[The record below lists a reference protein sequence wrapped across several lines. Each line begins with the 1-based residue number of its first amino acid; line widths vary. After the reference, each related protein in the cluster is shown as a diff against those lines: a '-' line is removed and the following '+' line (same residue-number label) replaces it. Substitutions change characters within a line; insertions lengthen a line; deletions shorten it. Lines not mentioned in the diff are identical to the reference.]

1 MLKNGINEIEIE
13 SYDELVNIIYGKHEK
28 NKIDLRENFVFR
40 GLSNVKYELIPS
52 SLRKDKLNQLNI
64 DKLIENDKKFWIEV
78 SENEVKEKHLECY
91 EDDVDYKKRFYIQ
104 VDKYGNPTS
113 DKNMDY
119 AVAKNKLQTEK
130 ELYILQKFLNYA
142 DKCGLKVNTNKFTRT
157 LIHPTSQLHPPK
169 LDEIFYDYP
178 EIISLAQHYGLPT
191 KALDWSYDY
200 KVSLYFA
207 VKDVLSNSNT
217 QDCVLWALNYKL
229 FENRLT
235 NNEYTINLTLYRP
248 EYNTNPNLTAQ
259 KGLFTFLNHYVGNY
273 ESPLDE
279 IISDELKHDLTDRS
293 KGEEYDRHIITVP
306 PNLSSDDTILYKF
319 IIPKEL
325 KAEILKELY
334 LDGYSEEYLFPGY
347 NGVSKHV
354 INEVKLKNLLK
365 DSKTLKN
372 NILLSVEWDIDK
384 VKNKEKVY
392 EFIQHDFESEID
404 KIFIYQNH
412 EVIGYFK
419 GNEIIKDYP
428 KNLWD
433 NFGKQS
439 GISQTEFNETFKDSN
454 CFAIRINDLHLFKYH
469 VKLCEFKLES
479 DFCYIEKDDENLN
492 FLLNFN

>member
-1 MLKNGINEIEIE
+1 MLKDGINEIEIE
-13 SYDELVNIIYGKHEK
+13 SYDELVNIICGKHEK

-52 SLRKDKLNQLNI
+52 SLRKDKLNQLEI
-64 DKLIENDKKFWIEV
+64 DEIIETDKKFWIEV

-113 DKNMDY
+113 NKNAKY
-119 AVAKNKLQTEK
+119 HVAKNELQNEK
-130 ELYILQKFLNYA
+130 EVYILQKFFNYA
-142 DKCGLKVNTNKFTRT
+142 DKCGLKVNANNFTRE
-157 LIHPTSQLHPPK
+157 LIHPLSPIRPELN
-169 LDEIFYDYP
+169 EIFYDYP

-207 VKDVLSNSNT
+207 VKDVLSNSNP
-217 QDCVLWALNYKL
+217 QNCVLWALNYKL
-229 FENRLT
+229 FENKLT
-235 NNEYTINLTLYRP
+235 NNEYIINLNLYRP

-279 IISDELKHDLTDRS
+279 IISEELKYDLSERI
-293 KGEEYDRHIITVP
+293 KGEKYNRHIITVP
-306 PNLSSDDTILYKF
+306 PNLTPNDTILYKL

-325 KAEILKELY
+325 KAKILNELY
-334 LDGYSEEYLFPGY
+334 LEGYSEEYLFPGY
-347 NGVSKHV
+347 DGVSKHV

-365 DSKTLKN
+365 NSKLLKK
-372 NILLSVEWDIDK
+372 NILLYVNWNLDE
-384 VKNKEKVY
+384 VKNKEKLY
-392 EFIQHDFESEID
+392 EFIPYNFECEID
-404 KIFIYQNH
+404 KIFIYQNQ

-419 GNEIIKDYP
+419 GNEIIKDTGE
-428 KNLWD
+428 NLWD
-433 NFGKQS
+433 NFGKLS
-439 GISQTEFNETFKDSN
+439 GISQTEFNENFKECN

-479 DFCYIEKDDENLN
+479 DFCYIEEDNENLN
-492 FLLNFN
+492 FLLNFK

>member
-1 MLKNGINEIEIE
+1 MLKDGINEIKIE
-13 SYDELVNIIYGKHEK
+13 SYDELVNIICGKHEK
-28 NKIDLRENFVFR
+28 NKIDLRDDYVFR
-40 GLSNVKYELIPS
+40 GLSNIEYELIPS
-52 SLRKDKLNQLNI
+52 ALRKDNQNQLEINEI
-64 DKLIENDKKFWIEV
+64 IETDKKFWIEV
-78 SENEVKEKHLECY
+78 PKEEEENLECY
-91 EDDVDYKKRFYIQ
+91 VHEDSFEKKFYIE
-104 VDKYGNPTS
+104 VDKYGNPTL
-113 DKNMDY
+113 DENANY
-119 AVAKNKLQTEK
+119 HAAKNELQNEK
-130 ELYILQKFLNYA
+130 EIYILQKFLNYA
-142 DKCGLKVNTNKFTRT
+142 DKCGLKVNTNNITRE
-157 LIHPTSQLHPPK
+157 LIHPSSQIRPE

-191 KALDWSYDY
+191 RALDWSYDY

-207 VKDVLSNSNT
+207 VKDVLSNSDT
-217 QDCVLWALNYKL
+217 QDCVLWALNHKL
-229 FENRLT
+229 FENRMP
-235 NNEYTINLTLYRP
+235 NDKYKINLNIYRP

-259 KGLFTFLNHYVGNY
+259 KGLFTFLDDYVGDY
-273 ESPLDE
+273 ENPLDN
-279 IISDELKHDLTDRS
+279 IISNELKKDL
-293 KGEEYDRHIITVP
+293 EYRIKENDDKKIITVP
-306 PNLSSDDTILYKF
+306 TNLSSKDTVFYKF

-325 KAEILKELY
+325 KAEILNELY

-354 INEVKLKNLLK
+354 INEVKLGKLLK
-365 DSKTLKN
+365 DSKTFKK

-384 VKNKEKVY
+384 VKNKEKLY

-404 KIFIYQNH
+404 KIFIFQNH

-428 KNLWD
+428 ENLWN

-439 GISQTEFNETFKDSN
+439 GISRTEFNETFKDSN